1 MAVLP
6 HARDEIEALAGH
18 SAIQSLEAAQ
28 GWNVQEW
35 ILTDDDV
42 ERAVAAYQ
50 AIMSVGL
57 DDELDQLLADMG
69 VDALGPPAATDQHA
83 RVMRAD
89 AIELVAAATVLAVD
103 SADLNHLHMP
113 NVPKMAGQKSDSGI
127 DVVGIDLDP
136 TASGPIGEGERLL
149 LVSVK
154 HTAGKYASS
163 MRGKLEQSVTEDL
176 SAPYLQRQLTV
187 LHGRLIQSGTSV
199 DTARRVF
206 YFLRETH
213 SHPQVRIVC
222 VAAAAPPPGCNLFEQ
237 PDQLMQTDMPDAHF
251 RMLLVP
257 SLPTLHEKL
266 IPDD

>member
-1 MAVLP
+1 MLP

-18 SAIQSLEAAQ
+18 SAIQSLEAVL

-35 ILTDDDV
+35 TLTDDDI

-50 AIMSVGL
+50 AILSVGL

-69 VDALGPPAATDQHA
+69 VDPLGPPAATDQHA

-89 AIELVAAATVLAVD
+89 AMELVAAATVLAVD
-103 SADLNHLHMP
+103 SADIDDLHMP

-127 DVVGIDLDP
+127 DVIGIDLDP
-136 TASGPIGEGERLL
+136 TASGPIVEGERLL

-163 MRGKLEQSVTEDL
+163 MRGKLEKSVTADL
-176 SAPYLQRQLTV
+176 SAPYLQRQLTT
-187 LHGRLIQSGTSV
+187 LHGRLIQSGVSEE
-199 DTARRVF
+199 TARRVF
-206 YFLRETH
+206 YFLRETRT
-213 SHPQVRIVC
+213 HPQVRIVC
-222 VAAAAPPPGCNLFEQ
+222 VAAAAPPPGCNL
-237 PDQLMQTDMPDAHF
+237 PDQPEQLTETDMPDAHF

-257 SLPTLHEKL
+257 GLPKLHEKL
-266 IPDD
+266 VPDG